1 MGHVKRRPGP
11 ERAFTDAQVVTVAL
25 ELLDESGADAVS
37 IRRIAA
43 RMGVAPNAIYT
54 YFPDKAA
61 LLRAVVDRLIGE
73 NDTAVL
79 GSGDLTWRERFRA
92 VALDIRSTLLAH
104 PGSAALLMSSP
115 IDGPNSLAL
124 GEAMLALLGDA
135 GLAQDD
141 AARASYA
148 IIVYVL
154 GAVALEAA
162 EVDQTAP
169 VPSEDERISSRR
181 ASFEAVPAEYF
192 PLSAA
197 SADIMARY
205 IGTEQFIWGLDRL
218 LDGFE
223 ALASPRA

>member
-1 MGHVKRRPGP
+1 MVDEKRRPGP
-11 ERAFTDAQVVTVAL
+11 ERAFTDAQVVTTAL
-25 ELLDESGADAVS
+25 NLLDEGGADAVS

-43 RMGVAPNAIYT
+43 RMGVAPNAVYT

-79 GSGDLTWRERFRA
+79 RSAELPWRERLRA
-92 VALDIRSTLLAH
+92 VALDIRAVLLAH

-124 GEAMLALLGDA
+124 GEAMLGLLAAA
-135 GLAQDD
+135 GLSPDE

-154 GAVALEAA
+154 GAIALEAA
-162 EVDQTAP
+162 EVDQTAA
-169 VPSEDERISSRR
+169 VPPEKERIAIRR
-181 ASFEAVPAEYF
+181 RGFDAVPAEHF

-197 SADIMARY
+197 SADVMARY

-218 LDGFE
+218 LDGLEGF
-223 ALASPRA
+223 ATRS

>member
-1 MGHVKRRPGP
+1 MGDARRRPGP

-73 NDTAVL
+73 SDAGVL
-79 GSGDLTWRERFRA
+79 ASTELSWRERFRRIA
-92 VALDIRSTLLAH
+92 IDIRSTLLAH

-115 IDGPNSLAL
+115 IDGLNSLAL
-124 GEAMLALLGDA
+124 GEAMLGVLAEA
-135 GLAQDD
+135 GLDADD

-162 EVDQTAP
+162 ELDQSVAAAP
-169 VPSEDERISSRR
+169 EEERIAARR
-181 ASFEAVPAEYF
+181 TAFDTVPAEYF
-192 PLSAA
+192 PLTAAGAAVMSA
-197 SADIMARY
+197 Y
-205 IGTEQFIWGLDRL
+205 IGTDQFLWGLDRL
-218 LDGFE
+218 LDG
-223 ALASPRA
+223 LAVRR

>member
-1 MGHVKRRPGP
+1 MGDEKRRPGP

-25 ELLDESGADAVS
+25 ELLDEGGAEAVS

-43 RMGVAPNAIYT
+43 RIGVAPNAIYT

-73 NDTAVL
+73 SDTAVL
-79 GSGDLTWRERFRA
+79 GRAETAWRDRLRT
-92 VALDIRSTLLAH
+92 VALDIRGALLAH
-104 PGSAALLMSSP
+104 PGSAALLMGSP

-124 GEAMLALLGDA
+124 GEAMLGLLADA
-135 GLAQDD
+135 GLAPDD

-154 GAVALEAA
+154 GAIALEAA
-162 EVDQTAP
+162 EVDQTAA
-169 VPSEDERISSRR
+169 VPSEEERITERR
-181 ASFEAVPAEYF
+181 ATFAAVPAEHF

-197 SADIMARY
+197 SAEVMARY
-205 IGTEQFIWGLDRL
+205 IGTEQFTWGLDRL

-223 ALASPRA
+223 RLALGR

>member
-1 MGHVKRRPGP
+1 MGDEKRRPGP

-43 RMGVAPNAIYT
+43 RMGVAPNAVYT

-73 NDTAVL
+73 TDTAVL
-79 GSGDLTWRERFRA
+79 GRVEMPWRDRLRM
-92 VALDIRSTLLAH
+92 VALDIRGVLLTH

-124 GEAMLALLGDA
+124 GEAMLALLAETGMPA
-135 GLAQDD
+135 GD

-148 IIVYVL
+148 TIVYVL
-154 GAVALEAA
+154 GAIALEAA
-162 EVDQTAP
+162 EVDQTTA
-169 VPSEDERISSRR
+169 VPSEEERITERR
-181 ASFEAVPAEYF
+181 ATFAAVPAEHF

-197 SADIMARY
+197 SAEVMAHY
-205 IGTEQFIWGLDRL
+205 IDTEQFTWGLDRL
-218 LDGFE
+218 LDGFDRL
-223 ALASPRA
+223 ALGR